1 MIFFLSNDAIGWNGG
16 VAKLKLG
23 LSSQGANHTQKG
35 TGTHLYAIIII
46 AVKKKSYNGRT
57 TIDVAHE
64 FFNDLHAC
72 DFVGAK
78 SNLIHWLHPYMQ
90 EWKGFALLFFLFT

>member
-1 MIFFLSNDAIGWNGG
+1 MIQFDPMIDNDHDPTELNNNNNNNNKKRKAKQKQNCKRKNCQVMIEKTNDIFFLSNDAIGWNGG

-46 AVKKKSYNGRT
+46 AVKKK
-57 TIDVAHE
+57 E
-64 FFNDLHAC
+64 L
-72 DFVGAK
+72 
-78 SNLIHWLHPYMQ
+78 
-90 EWKGFALLFFLFT
+90 